1 MNEKE
6 ILRKS
11 ILNALKTMTD
21 DELEQRAE
29 PLYERF
35 MQQPIIQDAKTVA
48 LTISM
53 AHELPTRPLIEKLWS
68 LSKTIV
74 VPRVSCSKARL
85 MDFYILSSFENLVT
99 SSFGVLEP
107 DLTTAKQ
114 IDKALIDVTVVPG
127 VAFNNKGYRIGY
139 GGGYY
144 DTFLEKYPSIA
155 TISLLYDFQLHQKV
169 HEEPHDQRV
178 DYLIIE
184 GDNG

>member
-1 MNEKE
+1 M
-6 ILRKS
+6 
-11 ILNALKTMTD
+11 
-21 DELEQRAE
+21 
-29 PLYERF
+29 
-35 MQQPIIQDAKTVA
+35 
-48 LTISM
+48 
-53 AHELPTRPLIEKLWS
+53 
-68 LSKTIV
+68 
-74 VPRVSCSKARL
+74 
-85 MDFYILSSFENLVT
+85 
-99 SSFGVLEP
+99 LEP